1 MLPVLNDAPGEV
13 PPPCAE
19 RIGNVARE
27 EAGVLAAVMDNK
39 LSDSLD
45 DATYDVDYKFDSSL
59 SEDLNHRAEGYKIE
73 IILYSKKS
81 GLWAKK
87 IIDLLKS
94 MNIDAIKIVNEF
106 SDLIHKFNFSLSTLY

>member
-1 MLPVLNDAPGEV
+1 MRFSDSNCIQIMMLPVLNDAPGEV

-27 EAGVLAAVMDNK
+27 EAAVLAAFMDNK

-45 DATYDVDYKFDSSL
+45 DATYDVDYKFDCSL
-59 SEDLNHRAEGYKIE
+59 SEDLNHRAEGYKIK

-94 MNIDAIKIVNEF
+94 MNIDANKVVN
-106 SDLIHKFNFSLSTLY
+106 